1 MQSAELRGKRGSRAH
16 LRTDKPI
23 TYRFTQPDN
32 IAAPHG
38 SNPEKSCPP
47 RERPDEVIRPYGSNP
62 DKSHRR
68 FPIHPTGTRCR
79 ALICAEIERE
89 ANPKRRRSAPD
100 DRAVLIAALVF
111 SCEAA
116 LSSQRKIRGSRKRG
130 YKKPQVSCTPF
141 CPSPREGRVPARRSV
156 HFPGC
161 RPAATLPP
169 PKAAIPPARRSVRN
183 PRRRR
188 RPKRHS
194 PSEGET
200 PPSRGMG
207 STSPPASAPQYRR
220 KIPRSPSEGEQGACP
235 LRTHFPLFWGDN
247 YSAFRNKE
255 NHNEQIR

>member
-1 MQSAELRGKRGSRAH
+1 MQSAELRGKRCSRDH

-23 TYRFTQPDN
+23 TYRFTQPDD

-47 RERPDEVIRPYGSNP
+47 RERLDEVIRPYGSNP

-141 CPSPREGRVPARRSV
+141 CRSP
-156 HFPGC
+156 
-161 RPAATLPP
+161 
-169 PKAAIPPARRSVRN
+169 
-183 PRRRR
+183 
-188 RPKRHS
+188 

-200 PPSRGMG
+200 PPSPGMG
-207 STSPPASAPQYRR
+207 TSLASCVKA
-220 KIPRSPSEGEQGACP
+220 AV
-235 LRTHFPLFWGDN
+235 
-247 YSAFRNKE
+247 
-255 NHNEQIR
+255 

>member
-1 MQSAELRGKRGSRAH
+1 MQSAENRNATLCRAD
-16 LRTDKPI
+16 LPI
-23 TYRFTQPDN
+23 TKRLPQKYRVQTVT
-32 IAAPHG
+32 
-38 SNPEKSCPP
+38 
-47 RERPDEVIRPYGSNP
+47 RRDEVIRPYGSNP

-156 HFPGC
+156 
-161 RPAATLPP
+161 
-169 PKAAIPPARRSVRN
+169 RN

-200 PPSRGMG
+200 PPSPGLGPSLASCVRPQNRRIVPALPWRERRVICGTHIPSG
-207 STSPPASAPQYRR
+207 RFSATYRPPWKTAR
-220 KIPRSPSEGEQGACP
+220 
-235 LRTHFPLFWGDN
+235 
-247 YSAFRNKE
+247 
-255 NHNEQIR
+255 

>member
-1 MQSAELRGKRGSRAH
+1 MQSEENRNATLCRAD
-16 LRTDKPI
+16 LPI
-23 TYRFTQPDN
+23 TKRLPQKYRVQTVT
-32 IAAPHG
+32 
-38 SNPEKSCPP
+38 
-47 RERPDEVIRPYGSNP
+47 RPDEVIRPYGSNP

-100 DRAVLIAALVF
+100 DRAVLIASPVF

-141 CPSPREGRVPARRSV
+141 CKSRTPQRAKIPSPDWG
-156 HFPGC
+156 H
-161 RPAATLPP
+161 PP
-169 PKAAIPPARRSVRN
+169 PPAGN
-183 PRRRR
+183 
-188 RPKRHS
+188 
-194 PSEGET
+194 
-200 PPSRGMG
+200 
-207 STSPPASAPQYRR
+207 PQYRR
-220 KIPRSPSEGEQGACP
+220 KIPRSPSEGEKGACP
-235 LRTHFPLFWGDN
+235 PRTHFPLLGGN